1 MNQFDLKI
9 AIKRMVYPGGVDV
22 DFYDEYNHKDELHN
36 IIIQEDKWYLY
47 QQYESCIQPLID

>member
-1 MNQFDLKI
+1 MNQFDFKI

-47 QQYESCIQPLID
+47 QQY